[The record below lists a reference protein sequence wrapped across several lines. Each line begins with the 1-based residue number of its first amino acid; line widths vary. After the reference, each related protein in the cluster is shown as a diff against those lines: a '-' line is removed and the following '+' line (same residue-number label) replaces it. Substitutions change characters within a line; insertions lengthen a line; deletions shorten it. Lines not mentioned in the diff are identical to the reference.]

1 MYIFWLFLPSIFAGP
16 RFVET
21 FAISH
26 RNLATVIVNHSQ
38 YARNKLYSIEAG
50 STFLSILSEMV
61 NSTELRRFV
70 NNLNMDLSAVLPRIM
85 LLFSLLCSTYSF
97 LKEGDRTTTS

>member
-1 MYIFWLFLPSIFAGP
+1 
-16 RFVET
+16 
-21 FAISH
+21 
-26 RNLATVIVNHSQ
+26 
-38 YARNKLYSIEAG
+38 
-50 STFLSILSEMV
+50 MV
-61 NSTELRRFV
+61 NFPELRRFI